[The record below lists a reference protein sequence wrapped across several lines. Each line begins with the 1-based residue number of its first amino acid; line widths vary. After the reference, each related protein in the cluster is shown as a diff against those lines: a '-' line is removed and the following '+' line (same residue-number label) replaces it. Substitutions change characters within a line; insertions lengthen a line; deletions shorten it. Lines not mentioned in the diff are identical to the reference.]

1 LACASASPGR
11 DGIRRFCAAAHCATV
26 SGEPTESL
34 DRMNAAIGYVLIA
47 LAVLNLL
54 GLLLLFRR
62 MGATPPAPRHEPAR
76 TDAPAAA
83 AEPAIPAEALAN
95 MLRRLDHR
103 LGDIEDQVRRTPS
116 VTVTSDQG
124 ATTDRALALG
134 QRLARQGA
142 TPQNIAETCGISLTE
157 AELLHRLHA
166 PR

>member
-1 LACASASPGR
+1 
-11 DGIRRFCAAAHCATV
+11 
-26 SGEPTESL
+26 
-34 DRMNAAIGYVLIA
+34 MNAAIGYVLIA
-47 LAVLNLL
+47 LAVLNLV

-62 MGATPPAPRHEPAR
+62 LGNATYHREPA
-76 TDAPAAA
+76 APAAA
-83 AEPAIPAEALAN
+83 APAQAPSEPAVSADALAN

-103 LGDIEDQVRRTPS
+103 LGDIEDQVKRSPS
-116 VTVTSDQG
+116 VAVSTDQG
-124 ATTDRALALG
+124 ATTDRALALA

>member
-1 LACASASPGR
+1 
-11 DGIRRFCAAAHCATV
+11 
-26 SGEPTESL
+26 
-34 DRMNAAIGYVLIA
+34 MNAAIGYVLIA
-47 LAVLNLL
+47 LAVLNLV

-62 MGATPPAPRHEPAR
+62 HGNATHHREPA
-76 TDAPAAA
+76 APAAA
-83 AEPAIPAEALAN
+83 APAQAPSEPAVSADALAN

-103 LGDIEDQVRRTPS
+103 LGDIEDQVKRSPS
-116 VTVTSDQG
+116 VAVSTDQG
-124 ATTDRALALG
+124 ATTDRALALA